1 MAADAVVRLG
11 FQSAELDAGLKRS
24 AAHVKNFSD
33 KTRVAFGGLGG
44 SLRTA
49 FASGMGMLGAGAG
62 IAGIRSIVNEADRVG
77 DLAASLGVTAEEIQ
91 RIGLYASQSGSDT
104 ETIVKSLH
112 RVNKA
117 LTTAAGKSAFRE
129 LNIDVGKY
137 KGLQADKQVIM
148 LATAFQ
154 KAEARG
160 EGLSQAYALLSKG
173 AADMLPL
180 LRTNVDELEK
190 LSQATVI
197 SDAQV
202 ARIQEWNDLLD
213 RTGKSLKANIGGGLV
228 DATNIVTDFW
238 AAMKDVAS
246 GGGGWEAFFQRSQV
260 DEPAQ
265 KAADSLKRELKNKAD
280 QAREL
285 EELAKELQ
293 NQKRQTGDQEGGT
306 VDKLTTARGKVRDID
321 EQISGAK
328 KALRSM
334 LSIEKAYKKEVEDA
348 AEKQKQQQDAI
359 SKLSALMKV
368 ESLRMEGKKREAA
381 MLEREI
387 KLREE
392 AARIAKETGMTEAQ
406 ALEHVRQRTAFEDK
420 AAKRGSGKIQGYTQ
434 DRNKPRP
441 SALDP
446 MYGIAD
452 REPIGRRLYKPGA
465 SPGLENLRRLNSLER
480 NEQGKLVRPTAFPV
494 RMKQDATTKAVD
506 AIWKSIENKM
516 DKLVTNTAPI
526 LNG

>member
-1 MAADAVVRLG
+1 
-11 FQSAELDAGLKRS
+11 
-24 AAHVKNFSD
+24 
-33 KTRVAFGGLGG
+33 
-44 SLRTA
+44 
-49 FASGMGMLGAGAG
+49 
-62 IAGIRSIVNEADRVG
+62 
-77 DLAASLGVTAEEIQ
+77 
-91 RIGLYASQSGSDT
+91 
-104 ETIVKSLH
+104 
-112 RVNKA
+112 
-117 LTTAAGKSAFRE
+117 
-129 LNIDVGKY
+129 
-137 KGLQADKQVIM
+137 
-148 LATAFQ
+148 
-154 KAEARG
+154 
-160 EGLSQAYALLSKG
+160 LSQAYALLSKG

-328 KALRSM
+328 GDEAEVLRLTIEREKALRSM